1 MPFKNKD
8 LTSRWIFGDT
18 PAERRYWFN
27 RENAIE
33 RARERLSIP
42 TLKTCIKYKLQ
53 REELQGIFDALIETI
68 EKQFPDDN
76 LPNIPSGEILSK
88 LDIIVEDS
96 ETESESDSGYTTDN
110 SELSFL

>member
-1 MPFKNKD
+1 MPYKNKD

-18 PAERRYWFN
+18 PAERRWWFN

-33 RARERLSIP
+33 RSRERLSIP
-42 TLKTCIKYKLQ
+42 TLKTCMKYKFTK
-53 REELQGIFDALIETI
+53 EELQGIFDALIETI
-68 EKQFPDDN
+68 EKQYPNDE

-96 ETESESDSGYTTDN
+96 ETESESEGYTTDT
-110 SELSFL
+110 SELSYL